1 MQLTPAA
8 DADIDAAAALINEAY
23 RGGEGWTNETDY
35 LLGER
40 TSAAT
45 LRADLK
51 ANPEALVL
59 ILRETADGPMLGC
72 LWLEPK
78 DSQAWGLGLLTVR
91 PDQQDRQVGR
101 TLLAHAES
109 FVRNRGAS
117 RLRITVVNVR
127 DTLIAWYER
136 RGFRQTGDIEPFPY
150 EDQRFGEP
158 LRRDL
163 AFVVLEK
170 VL

>member
-8 DADIDAAAALINEAY
+8 DADLDAAAALINQAY
-23 RGGEGWTNETDY
+23 RGGEGWTNETGY

-51 ANPEALVL
+51 ANPDALVMV
-59 ILRETADGPMLGC
+59 LREAADDVMLGC

-78 DSQAWGLGLLTVR
+78 DAQTWSLGLLTVR

-101 TLLAHAES
+101 TLLAQAES
-109 FVRNRGAS
+109 FVRDRGAR

-136 RGFRQTGDIEPFPY
+136 RGFRQTGVIEPFPY

-158 LRRDL
+158 LRGDL